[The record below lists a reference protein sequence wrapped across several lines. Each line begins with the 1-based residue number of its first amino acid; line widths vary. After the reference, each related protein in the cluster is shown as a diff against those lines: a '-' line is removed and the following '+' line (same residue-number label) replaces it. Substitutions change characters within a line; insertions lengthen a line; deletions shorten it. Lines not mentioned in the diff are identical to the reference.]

1 MTTALVILFVGL
13 LVFLAH
19 FLTALFEKTRVPDVL
34 PLVALGVLIGPVAK
48 LVTPEAFGQVGPV
61 FTTVALV
68 IILFESGLGLEV
80 ASLRE
85 AMSRMLRLTVLNFI
99 VTMLSMVLLAYAWWG
114 LPPLPALALG
124 AIVGGTSSAVV
135 IPLVNKLRLQAVVA
149 RNENR
154 QQQCVRIQ
162 LREIH

>member
-61 FTTVALV
+61 FTTVALSTLTLKSSV
-68 IILFESGLGLEV
+68 VQGEEWH
-80 ASLRE
+80 
-85 AMSRMLRLTVLNFI
+85 SRWKSDMLQMTVLNFI
-99 VTMLSMVLLAYAWWG
+99 VT
-114 LPPLPALALG
+114 
-124 AIVGGTSSAVV
+124 
-135 IPLVNKLRLQAVVA
+135 
-149 RNENR
+149 
-154 QQQCVRIQ
+154 
-162 LREIH
+162 